1 MTTADHAR
9 AAVEDLV
16 AQLDHADRL
25 ITEQSERIATLE
37 GENRHLREALIV
49 ARRVIDPDQC
59 DVLEEI
65 DMTLYG
71 DLAEQPA
78 GCLPAQGQVAH

>member
-1 MTTADHAR
+1 MTTADQAR
-9 AAVEDLV
+9 AAVENLI

-25 ITEQSERIATLE
+25 ITEQSQRIDTLE
-37 GENRHLREALIV
+37 CENRHLRDALIL
-49 ARRVIDPDQC
+49 ARRVIDPDQF

-71 DLAEQPA
+71 DHAAADTAA
-78 GCLPAQGQVAH
+78 GYRRKAS

>member
-25 ITEQSERIATLE
+25 ITEQSERIDML
-37 GENRHLREALIV
+37 GCENRHLREALIM

-78 GCLPAQGQVAH
+78 GGAYRRKAG